1 MPSVVV
7 ERHEGVL
14 EIILNRPEIL
24 NAVNRETIAALAAA
38 VAEAAEDR
46 AARVVLLRGAGT
58 HFCAGGDIT
67 MFAEL
72 IRLPPA
78 ERQKALYRIV
88 DTLHPLLVRMRRMP
102 KPIVAAVQGA
112 AAGVGLSFVLAADL
126 ALAAEDA
133 VFTSGYIHLG
143 TSPDG
148 GMTATLPHIVGLKHA
163 AELMLLGDRF
173 NAQRA
178 LALGLV
184 NRVVPAD
191 ALDTEAAAL
200 AARLAAGP
208 THAYGRTKALLQ
220 ATLGDGFD
228 AQLRRETEAFAAC
241 AANEDFAEGVRAFL
255 EKRRPVFAGEE

>member
-7 ERHEGVL
+7 ERRGGVL

-38 VAEAAEDR
+38 VAETAEDR

-72 IRLPPA
+72 IRLTPA
-78 ERQKALYRIV
+78 ERQTALYRIV
-88 DTLHPLLVRMRRMP
+88 DTLHPLLVRMRHMP
-102 KPIVAAVQGA
+102 KPIVAVVQGA

-148 GMTATLPHIVGLKHA
+148 GMTATLPHIVGIKRA
-163 AELMLLGDRF
+163 AELMLLGERF
-173 NAQRA
+173 DAQRA

-191 ALDTEAAAL
+191 ALETEAAAL

-208 THAYGRTKALLQ
+208 THAYGRTKGLLQ
-220 ATLGDGFD
+220 ATLGDAFD
-228 AQLRRETEAFAAC
+228 AQLRRETESFAAC
-241 AANEDFAEGVRAFL
+241 AATEDFAEGVRAFL
-255 EKRRPVFAGEE
+255 EKRRPAFSGEG

>member
-1 MPSVVV
+1 
-7 ERHEGVL
+7 
-14 EIILNRPEIL
+14 
-24 NAVNRETIAALAAA
+24 
-38 VAEAAEDR
+38 
-46 AARVVLLRGAGT
+46 
-58 HFCAGGDIT
+58 
-67 MFAEL
+67 
-72 IRLPPA
+72 
-78 ERQKALYRIV
+78 
-88 DTLHPLLVRMRRMP
+88 MP
-102 KPIVAAVQGA
+102 KPVVAAVQGA

-173 NAQRA
+173 DAQRA

-191 ALDTEAAAL
+191 KLAGEAAAL

-208 THAYGRTKALLQ
+208 THAYGRSKALLQ

-241 AANEDFAEGVRAFL
+241 AATEDFAEGVRAFL
-255 EKRRPVFAGEE
+255 EKRRPVFAGKE